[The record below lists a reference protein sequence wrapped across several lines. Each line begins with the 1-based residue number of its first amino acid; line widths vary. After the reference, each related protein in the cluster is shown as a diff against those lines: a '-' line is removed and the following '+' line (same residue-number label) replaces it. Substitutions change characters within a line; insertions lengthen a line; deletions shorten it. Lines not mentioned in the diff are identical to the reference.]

1 MDITI
6 DATGITE
13 ALAAVDPRKA
23 YEIIELWY
31 LRSTD
36 YAKREL
42 QGRSPARLR
51 SKARVLFD
59 SYKPHRW
66 ARVFVKSSLAHI
78 LEGGT
83 GAKGVPPF
91 KHVSTHWPST
101 TGIMRAMGLPKPE
114 AFLVARAIG
123 LRGGNPP
130 KPFLQPT
137 WDVVAPRI
145 AQMAEEAAAEVVP

>member
-6 DATGITE
+6 NATGITE
-13 ALAAVDPRKA
+13 ALAAVDPQKA
-23 YEIIELWY
+23 YTIIDLWY
-31 LRSTD
+31 LQATD

-42 QGRSPARLR
+42 RARTPAKIR
-51 SKARVLFD
+51 SKVRVLFD
-59 SYKPHRW
+59 GYKPHRW
-66 ARVFVKSSLAHI
+66 ARLFVKSPLAHL

-83 GAKGVPPF
+83 GSKGVAPF

-101 TGIMRAMGLPKPE
+101 EGIMRATNLPRPE

-145 AQMAEEAAAEVVP
+145 NAMAEQVAAEVMR